1 MQRAVSTYLF
11 RQGILGVNRLEQMA
25 RAGVELVE
33 LDCARPHF
41 DYTNPTHVREIAGW
55 FSGSSVAAHALHAPL
70 SREPQ
75 ETSHHGEISIA
86 YLERQR
92 RQDSMDEIKRL
103 LELAEKIPFR
113 YLVLHLGLPG
123 EEYDL
128 RKFDAALTSLEHLRL
143 FAGQQGVEILLEN
156 IPNDLSTPQRL
167 LEFFQHTHLKDL
179 RVCFDSGHARLDG
192 STVEA
197 LSLLKG
203 RIASTHLHDNDGTK
217 DEHRFPFEGVI
228 SWKDLIRSLAS
239 SAPEAPLLLEARGGE
254 ELGPS
259 LHRALEVFERFE
271 RILEEEVEP

>member
-11 RQGILGVNRLEQMA
+11 RHRVLGVDRLEQMA

-33 LDCARPHF
+33 IDCARQHF
-41 DYTNPTHVREIAGW
+41 DYTNPTHVREVAGW
-55 FSGSSVAAHALHAPL
+55 FSGASVKAHALHAPL

-103 LELAEKIPFR
+103 LELREKIPFR
-113 YLVLHLGLPG
+113 FLVLHLGLPD

-143 FAGQQGVEILLEN
+143 FAGQQDVEILIEN

-167 LEFFQHTHLKDL
+167 LEFFHHAHLKDL

-192 STVEA
+192 STPEA
-197 LSLLKG
+197 LALLKD

-228 SWKDLIRSLAS
+228 AWKDLIAGLARDV
-239 SAPEAPLLLEARGGE
+239 PEAPLLLEARGGE
-254 ELGPS
+254 DIGAS
-259 LHRALEVFERFE
+259 LNRALETFERFE
-271 RILEEEVEP
+271 RILAEEAAS